1 MTVPLQAGTV
11 TVTHANSDKDNQI
24 FIAAKAIW
32 GIEPAKLPQAKF
44 EELRTVLEGNHKRQ
58 YGPYTVEGFPLGS
71 ENVFVIY
78 MDPKVLKTSYQ
89 KSPCSLDTCMV
100 TNAAL
105 KCARCQEA
113 MYCSE
118 KHQIQDLSRHS
129 VECISKK

>member
-11 TVTHANSDKDNQI
+11 TVTHSHSDKDNQI
-24 FIAAKAIW
+24 FKAAEVIW

-44 EELRTVLEGNHKRQ
+44 EELRTVLEGNHTRQ

-78 MDPKVLKTSYQ
+78 MDPKVLKTSY
-89 KSPCSLDTCMV
+89 KKKPCSLDTCMV
-100 TNAAL
+100 TDAAF
-105 KCARCQEA
+105 KCARCLEA
-113 MYCSE
+113 RYCSQE
-118 KHQIQDLSRHS
+118 HQTQDWSRHS